1 MNSVDLA
8 ELQFAVEL
16 VSDGVADSEAYVC
29 RRTGRVFL
37 NSEDG
42 DLEQE
47 SYPDNVDDPD
57 KYAPVPSK
65 YDLDIGVRLPYDFTK
80 RHAPD
85 QHDEVRSIFRRKGAY
100 GRFKALL
107 ANRDLLEK
115 WFAFSEEQT
124 MEALADWC
132 ATEGFSTK

>member
-1 MNSVDLA
+1 MKSVDLA

-16 VSDGVADSEAYVC
+16 VSSGVAESEAYVC
-29 RRTGRVFL
+29 RQTGRVFL
-37 NSEDG
+37 NSDDG

-47 SYPDNVDDPD
+47 SLPDNVDDPD

-65 YDLDIGVRLPYDFTK
+65 YDLDIGVRLAYDFTK
-80 RHAPD
+80 RYASD
-85 QHDEVRSIFRRKGAY
+85 QYGEVRSIFRRKGAY

-107 ANRDLLEK
+107 ANRNLLEQ

-124 MEALADWC
+124 MDALDDWC